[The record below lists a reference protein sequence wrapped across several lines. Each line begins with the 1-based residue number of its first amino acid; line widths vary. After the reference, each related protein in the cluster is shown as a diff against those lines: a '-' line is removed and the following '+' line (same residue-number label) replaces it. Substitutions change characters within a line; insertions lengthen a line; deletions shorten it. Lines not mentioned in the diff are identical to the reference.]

1 MTRPPFPRA
10 LAAGLLTTG
19 LLLTGCGAEVE
30 SAAGGKPGT
39 GSGKDAD
46 TVTVSNCGKDITYT
60 RPRRAIAYD
69 VSGAEKMFALGLAD
83 RMRGYVMNKLGDPSI
98 KGSPWREKYA
108 EVDRLG
114 NERITREI
122 VVDAKADW
130 VLAGWNSGFSEERG
144 ITPALL
150 DKVNVASYLHTETCW
165 DYGDKSVDTSPLQ
178 ALYTDLDNLG
188 KIFGVEKRADELV
201 GDLKKRVDALKKTWP
216 AKGDPAKVFVYDS
229 GTDQP
234 FTAGRHAAPD
244 DIITAAGGTN
254 VFGDLDKGWT
264 TVGWE
269 PVIKAKP
276 DVIVIV
282 DYADQP
288 AKDKIAYLKKL
299 PGLKSVPAVKNNRF
313 HVMSYGDVVSGP
325 RNVAGAEDL
334 GRYLRSVGR

>member
-10 LAAGLLTTG
+10 LTAGFLATG
-19 LLLTGCGAEVE
+19 LLLTAGCGAEVE
-30 SAAGGKPGT
+30 RAADSKPV
-39 GSGKDAD
+39 
-46 TVTVSNCGKDITYT
+46 TVTVSNCGKDVTYT
-60 RPRRAIAYD
+60 RPKRAIAYD
-69 VSGAEKMFALGLAD
+69 VSGAEKMFALGLDD

-98 KGSPWREKYA
+98 KGSPWREKYT

-114 NERITREI
+114 TERITREI
-122 VVDAKADW
+122 VVDANADW

-150 DKVNVASYLHTETCW
+150 DKVGVASYLHTETCW
-165 DYGDKSVDTSPLQ
+165 DYGKKNAGDTDVSPLQ

-188 KIFGVEKRADELV
+188 RIFGVEKRADKLV
-201 GDLKKRVDALKKTWP
+201 TGLENRVAALKKTWP
-216 AKGDPAKVFVYDS
+216 DKGDPAKVFVYDS

-244 DIITAAGGTN
+244 SIITAAGGTN
-254 VFGDLDKGWT
+254 VFGNLDKGWT

-269 PVIKAKP
+269 PVIKARP

-288 AKDKIAYLKKL
+288 AKEKIAHLKSL
-299 PGLKSVPAVKNNRF
+299 PSLKSVPAVKNNRF

-325 RNVAGAEDL
+325 RNVTGAEDL

>member
-10 LAAGLLTTG
+10 LTAGLLATG
-19 LLLTGCGAEVE
+19 LLLTAGCGAEVE
-30 SAAGGKPGT
+30 QKAADGKP
-39 GSGKDAD
+39 D
-46 TVTVSNCGKDITYT
+46 TVTVSNCGKEVTYT
-60 RPRRAIAYD
+60 RPERAVAYD
-69 VSGAEKMFALGLAD
+69 VSGAEKMFALGLAG
-83 RMRGYVMNKLGDPSI
+83 RMRGYVMNKLGDPAI
-98 KGSPWREKYA
+98 KGSPWREKYT
-108 EVDRLG
+108 EVERLG
-114 NERITREI
+114 TERITREI
-122 VVDAKADW
+122 VVDANADW

-150 DKVNVASYLHTETCW
+150 DKVGVASYLHTETCW
-165 DYGDKSVDTSPLQ
+165 DYGKKNARDTDVSPLQ

-188 KIFGVEKRADELV
+188 RIFGVEKRADKLV
-201 GDLKKRVDALKKTWP
+201 KDLKNRVAAVKKTWP
-216 AKGDPAKVFVYDS
+216 DKGDPAKVFVYDS

-244 DIITAAGGTN
+244 SIITAAGGTN

-288 AKDKIAYLKKL
+288 AKEKIAYLKSL
-299 PGLKSVPAVKNNRF
+299 PSLKSVPAVKNNRF

-325 RNVAGAEDL
+325 RNVTGAEDL

>member
-10 LAAGLLTTG
+10 LTAGLLATG
-19 LLLTGCGAEVE
+19 LLLTAGCGAEVE
-30 SAAGGKPGT
+30 QAADGKP
-39 GSGKDAD
+39 D
-46 TVTVSNCGKDITYT
+46 TVTVSNCGKDVTYT
-60 RPRRAIAYD
+60 RPERAVAYD
-69 VSGAEKMFALGLAD
+69 VSGAEKMFALGLSD

-98 KGSPWREKYA
+98 KGSPWREKYS

-114 NERITREI
+114 TERITREL
-122 VVDAKADW
+122 VVDADADW

-150 DKVNVASYLHTETCW
+150 DKVGVASYLHTETCW
-165 DYGDKSVDTSPLQ
+165 DYGKKGAAADVSPLQ

-188 KIFGVEKRADELV
+188 RIFGVEKRADKLV
-201 GDLKKRVDALKKTWP
+201 AGLKDRVAALKKTWP
-216 AKGDPAKVFVYDS
+216 DTGDPAKVFVYDS

-244 DIITAAGGTN
+244 SIITAAGGTN

-269 PVIKAKP
+269 PVIKARP
-276 DVIVIV
+276 EVIVIV

-288 AKDKIAYLKKL
+288 AKKKIAHLKSL
-299 PGLKSVPAVKNNRF
+299 PALKSVPAVKNNRF

-325 RNVAGAEDL
+325 RNVTGAEDL

>member
-10 LAAGLLTTG
+10 LAAGVLATG

-30 SAAGGKPGT
+30 SAADSKSDT
-39 GSGKDAD
+39 R
-46 TVTVSNCGKDITYT
+46 TVTVSNCGKDVTYT
-60 RPRRAIAYD
+60 RPERAVAYD

-98 KGSPWREKYA
+98 KGSPWRKKYS

-114 NERITREI
+114 SERITREI
-122 VVDAKADW
+122 VVDAEADW

-150 DKVNVASYLHTETCW
+150 DKVGVDSYLHTETCW
-165 DYGDKSVDTSPLQ
+165 DYGNKNVDVSPLQ

-188 KIFGVEKRADELV
+188 KIFGVEKRADKLV
-201 GDLKKRVDALKKTWP
+201 GDLKERVAALKKTWP
-216 AKGDPAKVFVYDS
+216 DRADRDPAKVFVYDS

-276 DVIVIV
+276 EVIVIV

-288 AKDKIAYLKKL
+288 AKEKIAYLKKL
-299 PGLKSVPAVKNNRF
+299 PSLKSVPAVKNNRF

-325 RNVAGAEDL
+325 RNVTGAEDL